1 MRTIRVPFEFVKFVG
16 LGAIAALV
24 NFASRF
30 AFDRFMPYEAA
41 VVCAYLVGMVVAFI
55 LFQKFVFGDAGNGQ
69 LTQVFRF
76 TVVNIVGLIVAVA
89 VSSLLARVVLPAI
102 GWTLLPYTT
111 AHLVGITAPTI
122 TSYFGHKFFT
132 YRQALVVGK

>member
-1 MRTIRVPFEFVKFVG
+1 MGARGAPIEFVKFVG

-24 NFASRF
+24 NFSSRF
-30 AFDRFMPYEAA
+30 AFDRFMTYETA
-41 VVCAYLVGMVVAFI
+41 VVFAHLLGMVVAFV

-69 LTQVFRF
+69 FTQVFRF
-76 TVVNIVGLIVAVA
+76 TVVNMVGLLVALA
-89 VSSLLARVVLPAI
+89 VSSLLARVILPAV
-102 GWTLLPYTT
+102 GWTFLPYTI

-132 YRQALVVGK
+132 YRQTIVETN

>member
-1 MRTIRVPFEFVKFVG
+1 VKFVG

-30 AFDRFMPYEAA
+30 AFGRFMPYEAA
-41 VVCAYLVGMVVAFI
+41 VVCAYLLGMVVAFV

-69 LTQVFRF
+69 FTQIFRF
-76 TVVNIVGLIVAVA
+76 TLVNIVGLIVAVA
-89 VSSLLARVVLPAI
+89 TSSILARVILPAI
-102 GWTLLPYTT
+102 GWTFLPYTM

-132 YRQALVVGK
+132 YRQTFVETR

>member
-1 MRTIRVPFEFVKFVG
+1 MGPRGVPFEFVKFVG

-41 VVCAYLVGMVVAFI
+41 VVCAYLFGMVVAFI

-69 LTQVFRF
+69 FKQVFRF
-76 TVVNIVGLIVAVA
+76 TVVNMVGLLVAVA
-89 VSSLLARVVLPAI
+89 VSSLFARTVLPAI
-102 GWTLLPYTT
+102 GWTFFPYTI
-111 AHLVGITAPTI
+111 AHLIGIMAPTI
-122 TSYFGHKFFT
+122 TSYCGHKFFT
-132 YRQALVVGK
+132 YRQSTVETN